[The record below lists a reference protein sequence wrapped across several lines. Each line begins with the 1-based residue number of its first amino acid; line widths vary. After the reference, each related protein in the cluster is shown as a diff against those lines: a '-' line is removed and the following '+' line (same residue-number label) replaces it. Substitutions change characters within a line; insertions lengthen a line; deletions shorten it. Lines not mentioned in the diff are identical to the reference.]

1 MDAIYKAV
9 SNYEEISTCYHEAGH
24 VIYAL
29 LSHSK
34 VEKVEFLPPN
44 EGNVYYDIPEYWNT
58 NNKTKQLL
66 LIKKEVSIRYAGL
79 LAEQILY
86 ESLHG
91 KTKLPAYLKIGSSS
105 DFKDV
110 STLLNKY
117 GVKAPGLERKKYKNK
132 IKQKVFN
139 DLKNNWTAI
148 AIVANILFSNKE
160 IKYNN
165 LKKVLTKNSK
175 KWDLIFKKIETF

>member
-1 MDAIYKAV
+1 MDAIYKTI

-44 EGNVYYDIPEYWNT
+44 EGSVYYNVPEYWNT

-66 LIKKEVSIRYAGL
+66 LIKKEVGIRYAGL
-79 LAEQILY
+79 LTEQILY
-86 ESLHG
+86 ETLHG
-91 KTKLPAYLKIGSSS
+91 KTKLPAYLKIGSSI

-110 STLLNKY
+110 SILLNKY
-117 GVKAPGLERKKYKNK
+117 NVKSPGLERKKYKNK
-132 IKQKVFN
+132 IKQKVFA

-148 AIVANILFSNKE
+148 AIVANILISNKE
-160 IKYNN
+160 INYNS

-175 KWDLIFKKIETF
+175 KWSLVFKKIETS